1 MSKPKILEQIEN
13 AGGVFIATKDTTT
26 YQEIKNAWDSGKDI
40 IVVFNSD
47 IYMLTE
53 IPTGS
58 NTIKFYYR
66 DFRNIGYS
74 TTNTKYLT
82 LTSANVWSS
91 SAIIEQPTEIIT
103 PITGNGDTPIS
114 ASTRYLRPI
123 LISTNEPTASDG
135 NIGDIWIQYEGG

>member
-1 MSKPKILEQIEN
+1 MSKPKLIEQIEN

-26 YQEIKNAWDSGKDI
+26 YQEIKDAWDSGKDI

-66 DFRNIGYS
+66 DFRNRGYS

-82 LTSANVWSS
+82 LTSTNVWSPS
-91 SAIIEQPTEIIT
+91 VIVEQPKGITT
-103 PITGNGDTPIS
+103 PITWDSDTPI
-114 ASTRYLRPI
+114 TDTIKYLRPI
-123 LISTNEPTASDG
+123 LVSTNEPTVSDG
-135 NIGDIWIQYEGG
+135 NIGDIWIQYDAD

>member
-1 MSKPKILEQIEN
+1 MSKPKLIEQIEN
-13 AGGVFIATKDTTT
+13 AGGVFIATKDITT
-26 YQEIKNAWDSGKDI
+26 YKEIKDAWDSGKDI

-66 DFRNIGYS
+66 DFRNRGYS

-82 LTSANVWSS
+82 LTSTNTWSPS
-91 SAIIEQPTEIIT
+91 VIVEQPTGITTPMTWNGTT
-103 PITGNGDTPIS
+103 PIT
-114 ASTRYLRPI
+114 ASVKYLRPI
-123 LISTNEPTASDG
+123 LISTAEPTASDG
-135 NIGDIWIQYEGG
+135 NIGDIWIQYDAN

>member
-1 MSKPKILEQIEN
+1 MSKPKLIEQIEN
-13 AGGVFIATKDTTT
+13 AGGVFIATRGTTT
-26 YQEIKNAWDSGKDI
+26 YQEIKNAWDGGKDV

-66 DFRNIGYS
+66 DFSNIGYS

-91 SAIIEQPTEIIT
+91 SAIDEQPVQIGIPII
-103 PITGNGDTPIS
+103 GNGYTPIS
-114 ASTRYLRPI
+114 ATTRCLRPI
-123 LISTNEPTASDG
+123 LISTAEPTASYG
-135 NIGDIWIQYEGG
+135 NIGDIWIQYEG

>member
-1 MSKPKILEQIEN
+1 MPKPKLIEQIEN
-13 AGGVFIATKDTTT
+13 AGGVFIATKGTTT
-26 YQEIKNAWDSGKDI
+26 YQEIKNAWDSGKDV

-66 DFRNIGYS
+66 DFRNRGYS

-82 LTSANVWSS
+82 LTPANVWSS
-91 SAIIEQPTEIIT
+91 SAIVEQPVQMGK

-123 LISTNEPTASDG
+123 LISTAEPTASDG
-135 NIGDIWIQYEGG
+135 SIGDIWIQYDAD

>member
-1 MSKPKILEQIEN
+1 MSKPKLIEQIEN

-40 IVVFNSD
+40 IVVFNSN

-58 NTIKFYYR
+58 NTLKFYYR
-66 DFRNIGYS
+66 DFRNRGYS

-82 LTSANVWSS
+82 LTSDNVWSS
-91 SAIIEQPTEIIT
+91 SAVIEQATQMAE
-103 PITGNGDTPIS
+103 PITGNGETPIS
-114 ASTRYLRPI
+114 ASVRYLRPI
-123 LISTNEPTASDG
+123 LISIAEPTASDG
-135 NIGDIWIQYEGG
+135 NIGDIWILYEGE

>member
-13 AGGVFIATKDTTT
+13 AGGVFIATKDITT
-26 YQEIKNAWDSGKDI
+26 YKEIKDAWDSGKDI

-66 DFRNIGYS
+66 DFRNRGYS

-82 LTSANVWSS
+82 LTSTNTWSPS
-91 SAIIEQPTEIIT
+91 VTVEQPTGITTPMTWNGTT
-103 PITGNGDTPIS
+103 PIT
-114 ASTRYLRPI
+114 ASVKYLRPI
-123 LISTNEPTASDG
+123 LISTAEPTASDG
-135 NIGDIWIQYEGG
+135 NIGDIWIQYEGE

>member
-1 MSKPKILEQIEN
+1 MSKPKLIEQIEN
-13 AGGVFIATKDTTT
+13 AGGVFIATKDITT
-26 YQEIKNAWDSGKDI
+26 YKEIKDAWDSGKDI

-66 DFRNIGYS
+66 DFRNRGYS

-82 LTSANVWSS
+82 LTSTNTWSPS
-91 SAIIEQPTEIIT
+91 VTVEQPTGITTPMTWNGTT
-103 PITGNGDTPIS
+103 PIT
-114 ASTRYLRPI
+114 ASVKYLRPI
-123 LISTNEPTASDG
+123 LISTAEPTASDG
-135 NIGDIWIQYEGG
+135 SIGDIWIQYDTN

>member
-1 MSKPKILEQIEN
+1 MSKPKILEQIDN
-13 AGGVFIATKDTTT
+13 AGGVFIATKGTTT

-58 NTIKFYYR
+58 NTLKFYYR
-66 DFRNIGYS
+66 DFRNRGYS

-91 SAIIEQPTEIIT
+91 SAVVEQPTGITAPISWNSIT
-103 PITGNGDTPIS
+103 PI
-114 ASTRYLRPI
+114 STSVKYLRPI
-123 LISTNEPTASDG
+123 LISTSEPTASDG
-135 NIGDIWIQYEGG
+135 NVGDIWIQYEA

>member
-1 MSKPKILEQIEN
+1 MSKPKILEQIDN
-13 AGGVFIATKDTTT
+13 AGGVFIATKGTTT
-26 YQEIKNAWDSGKDI
+26 YQEIKNAWDSGKDV

-58 NTIKFYYR
+58 NTLKFYYR
-66 DFRNIGYS
+66 DFRNRGYS

-91 SAIIEQPTEIIT
+91 SAIVEQPTGIT
-103 PITGNGDTPIS
+103 APISWNGTTPIS
-114 ASTRYLRPI
+114 TSLKYLRPI
-123 LISTNEPTASDG
+123 LVSTAEPTASDG
-135 NIGDIWIQYEGG
+135 DIGDIWIQYEA

>member
-1 MSKPKILEQIEN
+1 MSKPKLIEQIEN
-13 AGGVFIATKDTTT
+13 AGGIFIATKGTTT
-26 YQEIKNAWDSGKDI
+26 YQEIKNAWDSGKDV

-66 DFRNIGYS
+66 DFRNRGYS

-82 LTSANVWSS
+82 LTSANVWSPS
-91 SAIIEQPTEIIT
+91 VIVEQPTGITRPMTWNGVT
-103 PITGNGDTPIS
+103 PIT
-114 ASTRYLRPI
+114 ASVKYLRPI
-123 LISTNEPTASDG
+123 LVSTNEPTVSDG
-135 NIGDIWIQYEGG
+135 DIGDIWIQYEGE

>member
-1 MSKPKILEQIEN
+1 MSKPKLIEQIEN
-13 AGGVFIATKDTTT
+13 AGGVFIATKDITT
-26 YQEIKNAWDSGKDI
+26 YQEIKDAWDSGKDI

-66 DFRNIGYS
+66 DFRNRGYS
-74 TTNTKYLT
+74 TTSTKYLT
-82 LTSANVWSS
+82 LTPANAWSPS
-91 SAIIEQPTEIIT
+91 VTVEQPTQLGK

-123 LISTNEPTASDG
+123 LISTEEPTASDG
-135 NIGDIWIQYEGG
+135 SIGDIWIQYEA

>member
-1 MSKPKILEQIEN
+1 MSKPKLIEQIEN

-26 YQEIKNAWDSGKDI
+26 YQEIKDAWDSGKDI

-66 DFRNIGYS
+66 DFRNRGYS

-82 LTSANVWSS
+82 LTSTNVWSPS
-91 SAIIEQPTEIIT
+91 VIVEQPTGITTPMTWNGVT
-103 PITGNGDTPIS
+103 PITTS
-114 ASTRYLRPI
+114 VKYLRPI
-123 LISTNEPTASDG
+123 LVSTNEPTASDG
-135 NIGDIWIQYEGG
+135 DIGDIWIQYED

>member
-1 MSKPKILEQIEN
+1 MK
-13 AGGVFIATKDTTT
+13 G
-26 YQEIKNAWDSGKDI
+26 EIKMKTTKIKLKYGDLKEFI
-40 IVVFNSD
+40 QVVSSFNSD

-66 DFRNIGYS
+66 DFRNRGYA

-91 SAIIEQPTEIIT
+91 SAIIE
-103 PITGNGDTPIS
+103 
-114 ASTRYLRPI
+114 
-123 LISTNEPTASDG
+123 
-135 NIGDIWIQYEGG
+135 

>member
-1 MSKPKILEQIEN
+1 MSKPKILEQIDN
-13 AGGVFIATKDTTT
+13 AGGVFVATKDTTT

-58 NTIKFYYR
+58 NTLKFYYR
-66 DFRNIGYS
+66 DFRNRGYS

-82 LTSANVWSS
+82 LTPANAWSS
-91 SAIIEQPTEIIT
+91 SATVEQPAQLSG

-135 NIGDIWIQYEGG
+135 NVGDIWIQYEAE

>member
-1 MSKPKILEQIEN
+1 MSKPKLIEQIEN
-13 AGGVFIATKDTTT
+13 AGGVFIATKDITT
-26 YQEIKNAWDSGKDI
+26 YKEIKDAWDSGKDI

-66 DFRNIGYS
+66 DFRNRGYS

-82 LTSANVWSS
+82 LTSTNTWSPS
-91 SAIIEQPTEIIT
+91 VTVEQPTGITTPMTWNGTT
-103 PITGNGDTPIS
+103 PIT
-114 ASTRYLRPI
+114 ASVKYLRPI
-123 LISTNEPTASDG
+123 LISTAEPTASDG
-135 NIGDIWIQYEGG
+135 NIGDIWIQYDAN

>member
-1 MSKPKILEQIEN
+1 MSKPKLIEQIEN
-13 AGGVFIATKDTTT
+13 AGGVFIATKDITT
-26 YQEIKNAWDSGKDI
+26 YKEIKDAWDSGKDI

-66 DFRNIGYS
+66 DFRNRGYS

-82 LTSANVWSS
+82 LTSTNTWSPS
-91 SAIIEQPTEIIT
+91 VRVEQPTGITTPMTWNGTT
-103 PITGNGDTPIS
+103 PIT
-114 ASTRYLRPI
+114 ASVKYLRPI
-123 LISTNEPTASDG
+123 LISTAEPTASDG
-135 NIGDIWIQYEGG
+135 NIGDIWIQYDAN

>member
-1 MSKPKILEQIEN
+1 MSKPKLIEQIEN
-13 AGGVFIATKDTTT
+13 AGGVFIATKGTTT
-26 YQEIKNAWDSGKDI
+26 YQEIKNAWDSGKDV

-58 NTIKFYYR
+58 NTLKFYYR
-66 DFRNIGYS
+66 DFRNRGYS

-91 SAIIEQPTEIIT
+91 SAIVEQPTGITAPISWNGTT
-103 PITGNGDTPIS
+103 PIT
-114 ASTRYLRPI
+114 ASVKYLRPI
-123 LISTNEPTASDG
+123 LISTAEPTASDG
-135 NIGDIWIQYEGG
+135 DIGDIWIQYEA

>member
-13 AGGVFIATKDTTT
+13 AGGVFIATKGTTT
-26 YQEIKNAWDSGKDI
+26 YQEIKNAWDGGKDI

-58 NTIKFYYR
+58 NTLKFYYR
-66 DFRNIGYS
+66 DFRNRGYS

-91 SAIIEQPTEIIT
+91 SAVVEQPTGIT
-103 PITGNGDTPIS
+103 APISWNGTTPIS
-114 ASTRYLRPI
+114 TSLKYLRPI
-123 LISTNEPTASDG
+123 LISTAEPTASDG
-135 NIGDIWIQYEGG
+135 NIGDIWIQYEA

>member
-1 MSKPKILEQIEN
+1 MSKPKLIEQIEN
-13 AGGVFIATKDTTT
+13 AGGVFIATKGTTT
-26 YQEIKNAWDSGKDI
+26 YQEIKNAWDSGKDV

-58 NTIKFYYR
+58 NTLKFYYR
-66 DFRNIGYS
+66 DFRNRGYS

-91 SAIIEQPTEIIT
+91 SAIVEQPTGIT
-103 PITGNGDTPIS
+103 APISWNGTTPIS
-114 ASTRYLRPI
+114 TSVKYLRPI
-123 LISTNEPTASDG
+123 LVSTAEPTASDG
-135 NIGDIWIQYEGG
+135 DIGDIWIQYEA

>member
-1 MSKPKILEQIEN
+1 MSKPKILEQIDN
-13 AGGVFIATKDTTT
+13 AGGVFIATKGTTT
-26 YQEIKNAWDSGKDI
+26 YQEIKNAWDGGKDI

-66 DFRNIGYS
+66 DFRNRGYS

-82 LTSANVWSS
+82 LTSANVWSPS
-91 SAIIEQPTEIIT
+91 VIVEQPTGITT
-103 PITGNGDTPIS
+103 PITWNGTTPIS
-114 ASTRYLRPI
+114 TSVKYLRPI
-123 LISTNEPTASDG
+123 LISTTEPTVSDG
-135 NIGDIWIQYEGG
+135 NIGDIWIQYEAD

>member
-1 MSKPKILEQIEN
+1 MSKPKLIEQIEN

-26 YQEIKNAWDSGKDI
+26 YQEIKDAWDSGKDI

-66 DFRNIGYS
+66 DFHNRGYS

-82 LTSANVWSS
+82 LTSTNVWSPS
-91 SAIIEQPTEIIT
+91 VIVEQPTGITTPMTWNGVT
-103 PITGNGDTPIS
+103 PIT
-114 ASTRYLRPI
+114 ASVKYLRPI
-123 LISTNEPTASDG
+123 LVSTNEPTASDG
-135 NIGDIWIQYEGG
+135 DIGDIWIQYEGE

>member
-1 MSKPKILEQIEN
+1 MSKPKLIEQIEN
-13 AGGVFIATKDTTT
+13 AGGVFIATKDITT
-26 YQEIKNAWDSGKDI
+26 YKEIKDAWDSGKDI

-66 DFRNIGYS
+66 DFRNRGYS

-82 LTSANVWSS
+82 LTSTNTWSPS
-91 SAIIEQPTEIIT
+91 VTVEQPTGITKPMTWNGTT
-103 PITGNGDTPIS
+103 PIT
-114 ASTRYLRPI
+114 ASVKYLRPI
-123 LISTNEPTASDG
+123 LISTAEPTASDG
-135 NIGDIWIQYEGG
+135 SIGDIWIQYDAD

>member
-1 MSKPKILEQIEN
+1 MSKPKLIEQIEN

-26 YQEIKNAWDSGKDI
+26 YQEIKDAWDSGKDI

-66 DFRNIGYS
+66 DFRNRGYS

-82 LTSANVWSS
+82 LTSTNVWSPS
-91 SAIIEQPTEIIT
+91 VIVEQPTGITTPMTWNGVT
-103 PITGNGDTPIS
+103 PIT
-114 ASTRYLRPI
+114 ASVKYLRPI
-123 LISTNEPTASDG
+123 LVSTNEPTASDG
-135 NIGDIWIQYEGG
+135 DIGDIWIQYEGE